1 MENCHLLFSFHSKVA
16 RTDLLDLPRPRLHT
30 DNCEN
35 HPPGEIFLMFLEKVL
50 CFNKKGQVGCV
61 FSKKERFRKKGQFL
75 ACKLLFVV
83 FKDLHL
89 TFFVF

>member
-35 HPPGEIFLMFLEKVL
+35 HPPGEISHISRKSVMFQPEKG
-50 CFNKKGQVGCV
+50 K
-61 FSKKERFRKKGQFL
+61 
-75 ACKLLFVV
+75 
-83 FKDLHL
+83 
-89 TFFVF
+89 